1 MRTKPCWSDSFI
13 LEILRVWLLGS
24 AVALVVGLLLLSE
37 CTTQPAHAGAYL
49 DIAGGMT
56 QFLIT
61 APDGDYIQR
70 GLPRSLDT
78 RSLAYRVGLGWS
90 FNERWSIQGSY
101 VNFGTINQTAKFV
114 SDEDYNPKGS
124 QCVKNCAGAP
134 TYRITDAYHGGEL
147 TVSRHWEYL
156 YLKLG
161 GAYLMHRFT
170 INNENGLGQSNQHYG
185 QYFATVAGAGVTYKV
200 MDSLNLYGELSYYH
214 GLGGSNGFMGQDQ
227 GWPLSKEQVVMWFG
241 VKIPLS

>member
-1 MRTKPCWSDSFI
+1 MRPKPSWSECFP
-13 LEILRVWLLGS
+13 LEIYWSWIVV
-24 AVALVVGLLLLSE
+24 AVIACGIFLFTE
-37 CTTQPAHAGAYL
+37 CSPKEAHAGAYL
-49 DIAGGMT
+49 DVAGGLT

-61 APDGDYIQR
+61 TPDGDYRQR
-70 GLPRSLDT
+70 GLPSTWDT

-90 FNERWSIQGSY
+90 FNERWSIQGGY

-114 SDEDYNPKGS
+114 GDEDYNPKGS

-147 TVSRHWEYL
+147 TVTRTFPFENYSL
-156 YLKLG
+156 FVKGG

-170 INNENGLGQSNQHYG
+170 INREDGTGQSNQHYG
-185 QYFATVAGAGVTYKV
+185 QFPATIIGTGGCVKMVCLEV
-200 MDSLNLYGELSYYH
+200 DYYH

-227 GWPLSKEQVVMWFG
+227 GWPLSKEFLVSFLSIKLPFG
-241 VKIPLS
+241 G